1 MKYGFLDDRYLTS
14 LEVSKKMGLTRQR
27 IDQLVSSGISKL
39 RSDSLLREYFK
50 DDKEVGESLREVDE
64 KKKNKLVRKKKK

>member
-1 MKYGFLDDRYLTS
+1 MKYGFLDDRYVTS
-14 LEVSKKMGLTRQR
+14 LEVFKKMGLTRQR

>member
-1 MKYGFLDDRYLTS
+1 M
-14 LEVSKKMGLTRQR
+14 MGLTRQR

-64 KKKNKLVRKKKK
+64 KKKDKLVRKKKK

>member
-1 MKYGFLDDRYLTS
+1 MNNDMKSNVF
-14 LEVSKKMGLTRQR
+14 
-27 IDQLVSSGISKL
+27 
-39 RSDSLLREYFK
+39 SDSLLREYFK